1 MDWLVDAFNWT
12 IPVAGGGLLMREVL
26 GNVFGLA
33 SALGGMARKVA
44 DPVHRRV
51 QILVQRRVVGVQR
64 DAGHDRVVLLGQSH
78 RLGRAW
84 VRIAT
89 KVPVLTIIVVVLG
102 IGALAI
108 PARDLELALPDQG
121 TEEEGTSARDTYDLI
136 TEEFGPGYNGPLLVT
151 ADIINTDD
159 PLAVVEDLEDRITAL
174 DGANFEARPGQ
185 LTFIV
190 GESGSGKSTL
200 LSAAAGLITPDSGS
214 VLLDDTEVTDRV
226 RLDKIGMIFQQAN
239 LIAALNVRDQLLV
252 TDHIRGVKPRR
263 DRAEELLAT
272 VGLEGLGDRRIGEMS
287 GGQRQRVGIARALM
301 GEPELLLADEPTASL
316 DADRSQEIVALLR
329 ELATERDIACGFVTH
344 DRSLIESSDEV
355 FEMGVSAPAYA

>member
-1 MDWLVDAFNWT
+1 M
-12 IPVAGGGLLMREVL
+12 
-26 GNVFGLA
+26 
-33 SALGGMARKVA
+33 
-44 DPVHRRV
+44 
-51 QILVQRRVVGVQR
+51 
-64 DAGHDRVVLLGQSH
+64 
-78 RLGRAW
+78 
-84 VRIAT
+84 
-89 KVPVLTIIVVVLG
+89 
-102 IGALAI
+102 
-108 PARDLELALPDQG
+108 LELNDVTVSFKDGQEMRTVLDH
-121 TEEEGTSARDTYDLI
+121 L
-136 TEEFGPGYNGPLLVT
+136 EFTAKPG
-151 ADIINTDD
+151 
-159 PLAVVEDLEDRITAL
+159 EM
-174 DGANFEARPGQ
+174 
-185 LTFIV
+185 TFII

-200 LSAAAGLITPDSGS
+200 LSVAAGLIKPDSGTAKLNG
-214 VLLDDTEVTDRV
+214 VEVDNEV
-226 RLDKIGMIFQQAN
+226 RRDKIGMIFQQAN

-329 ELATERDIACGFVTH
+329 DLATERDIACGFVTH